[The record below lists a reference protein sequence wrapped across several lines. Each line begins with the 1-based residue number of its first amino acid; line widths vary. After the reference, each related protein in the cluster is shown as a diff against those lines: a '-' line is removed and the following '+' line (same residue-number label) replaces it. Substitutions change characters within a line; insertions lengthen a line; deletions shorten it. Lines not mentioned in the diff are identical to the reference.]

1 MILITGAT
9 GFVGQRLVARLA
21 AAGHEVCCLV
31 RPARKER
38 RLPQDVSVR
47 IAAGDVAYPPALRVA
62 LHNCHAIVH
71 LAALQVQDG
80 QRTFEAVNYKGALN
94 LIEAAH
100 DAGVRRLI
108 YLSHIGADAASA
120 YPYLRSKGQAQDA
133 IRTSGLDYTIVCSS
147 ILYGQDDAW
156 LNNMAM
162 VLKSVPWAFPVVGD
176 GQARF
181 QPLWVEDLVTCL
193 EQCLANP
200 ATIGQTLA
208 VGGPEYMT
216 LDEIVD
222 TLARVLKVRRRKV
235 HLRAPLALWLANL
248 MKHAMLHPL
257 LTQTMIDNLNV
268 NATTDLNSIP
278 RQFGFTPA
286 RLADTIGYLSRRS
299 WRREFLRRL
308 FVGV

>member
-1 MILITGAT
+1 M
-9 GFVGQRLVARLA
+9 ARLA
-21 AAGHEVCCLV
+21 AAGQAVCCLV

-38 RLPQDVSVR
+38 RLPQDVTVR
-47 IAAGDVAYPPALRVA
+47 IAAGDVDYPPALRVA
-62 LHNCHAIVH
+62 MHNCRAIVH
-71 LAALQVQDG
+71 LAALQIEDD
-80 QRTFEAVNYKGALN
+80 QRTFESVNYKGTLN

-100 DAGVRRLI
+100 DAGVKRLI
-108 YLSHIGADAASA
+108 YLSQIGADAASA

-133 IRTSGLDYTIVCSS
+133 IRASGLDYTIVCSS
-147 ILYGQDDAW
+147 ILYGQGDDW

-162 VLKSVPWAFPVVGD
+162 VLKSIPGVFPVVGD

-181 QPLWVEDLVTCL
+181 QPLWVQDLVTCL
-193 EQCLANP
+193 EHCLANP

-222 TLARVLKVRRRKV
+222 TLARTLNVRRRKI
-235 HLRAPLALWLANL
+235 HLRAPFASWLAGM
-248 MKHAMLHPL
+248 MKRTMLHPI

-278 RQFGFTPA
+278 RQFGFAPA
-286 RLADTIGYLSRRS
+286 RFAGTIGYLRHRP

-308 FVGV
+308 LVGV